1 MMRSNSLAF
10 RLTASAAIIS
20 IILFVAAGVLLAD
33 LFKSAVERNF
43 DERLHAVLDGLL
55 SNVDVADSGQ
65 GLAMQSALAD
75 TRFAL
80 PLSGWYWQVSP
91 LGENAGGRLISASLL
106 DQVLAPDA
114 SDLADRDSDGVAR
127 FYLQDV
133 KGTQLRGIEQ
143 RYRFQGSD
151 QEYSILVAGN
161 FDELK
166 GEIWAY
172 TNALVL
178 VLAFLGLGFLGS
190 VIVQVR
196 YGLRPLNVLRDELNT
211 IREVQSDKLV
221 GVYPEEIEPVA
232 RELNLMIKANAEI
245 VERARTQVGNLAH
258 ALKTPLSVLTN
269 EARINKGALAQM
281 IKEQADVM
289 RDQISL
295 YLDRAR
301 RAARARGL
309 GASTSVKSVVDA
321 IARTLGRIHQ
331 GREIRVEIDV
341 PETLRFRGEQQDLE
355 EMVGNL
361 LDNSFKWAT
370 RRISVHAR
378 PLKEPT
384 SDGRSWL
391 EIAVE
396 DDGPGLPAD
405 RRAEAL
411 KRGRRLDETKPGSGL
426 GLSIVSET
434 ASMYSGRIELN
445 SATLGGLRT
454 TLTLPAI
461 QS

>member
-196 YGLRPLNVLRDELNT
+196 YGLRPLNVLRDELNA
-211 IREVQSDKLV
+211 IREGQSDKLV

-309 GASTSVKSVVDA
+309 GASTSVKTVVDA

-454 TLTLPAI
+454 TLTLPAV

>member
-1 MMRSNSLAF
+1 MMPSNSLAF

-43 DERLHAVLDGLL
+43 DERLRAVLDGLL
-55 SNVDVADSGQ
+55 SNVDVAVDGG

-91 LGENAGGRLISASLL
+91 LGENSGPRLVSASLL
-106 DQVLAPDA
+106 DQELKLSADQLAA
-114 SDLADRDSDGVAR
+114 RDNEGAAR
-127 FYLQDV
+127 FYLKDA

-143 RYRFQGSD
+143 RLSFPGSD
-151 QEYSILVAGN
+151 QQYSIIVAGN

-166 GEIWAY
+166 NEIWAY
-172 TNALVL
+172 TNTLVL
-178 VLAFLGLGFLGS
+178 VLAFLGIGFLGS

-196 YGLRPLNVLRDELNT
+196 YGLRPMNALRAELNAV
-211 IREVQSDKLV
+211 REGQVDKLS
-221 GVYPEEIEPVA
+221 GEYPEEIEPVA
-232 RELNLMIKANAEI
+232 RELNLLIQANAEI
-245 VERARTQVGNLAH
+245 VDRARTQVGNLAH

-269 EARINKGALAQM
+269 EASVHKGPLAEK
-281 IKEQADVM
+281 ITEQAQVM
-289 RDQISL
+289 RDQVSL

-301 RAARARGL
+301 RAARAQTL
-309 GASTSVKSVVDA
+309 GSATGVRTVVDA
-321 IARTLGRIHQ
+321 IVRTLERIHHD
-331 GREIRVEIDV
+331 RDIKTSVDV

-361 LDNSFKWAT
+361 LDNAFKWAT
-370 RRISVHAR
+370 RRIAVSAR
-378 PLKEPT
+378 PMKGEGADT
-384 SDGRSWL
+384 RVWL
-391 EIAVE
+391 EISVE

-405 RRAEAL
+405 RRSEAL
-411 KRGRRLDETKPGSGL
+411 KRGRRIDETKPGSGL
-426 GLSIVSET
+426 GLSIVAET
-434 ASMYSGRIELN
+434 ASMYSGGIRLD
-445 SATLGGLRT
+445 SASLGGLRT
-454 TLTLPAI
+454 VLTLPAV

>member
-1 MMRSNSLAF
+1 MRSNSLAF

-55 SNVDVADSGQ
+55 SNVDVAGGGQ
-65 GLAMQSALAD
+65 GLAMQNALAD

-80 PLSGWYWQVSP
+80 PLSGWYWQVTP
-91 LGENAGGRLISASLL
+91 LGENAGGRLVSASLL
-106 DQVLAPDA
+106 DQVLAPDPG
-114 SDLADRDSDGVAR
+114 DLADRDSDGVAR

-190 VIVQVR
+190 VIVQVG
-196 YGLRPLNVLRDELNT
+196 YGLRPLNVLRDELNA
-211 IREVQSDKLV
+211 IREGQSDKLV

-269 EARINKGALAQM
+269 EASTNKGALAQM

-301 RAARARGL
+301 RAARARSL
-309 GASTSVKSVVDA
+309 GASTGVKTVVDA

-331 GREIRVEIDV
+331 GKDIRVEIDV

-370 RRISVHAR
+370 RRISVRAR
-378 PLKEPT
+378 PLKEAA

-405 RRAEAL
+405 RRTEAL